1 MEIRLGIRDTD
12 RLCRAQ
18 TELVASQIK
27 KACPEVTFTRRE
39 LAGYIGGSEEDEHW
53 ITDVVNAISQGR
65 IDMGVVSMKKLMKAE
80 SSVIWNRGIN
90 LTAITRRR
98 DARTVLIT
106 KKQKTKGGL
115 LRGKS
120 QARETAVLY
129 TSSMDIKERC
139 PYVYADT
146 ECLYDNSLDD
156 CLIRLH
162 NDECDGVIT
171 QADIL
176 RLYKYNHMKDY
187 IYDYIPTSIYVP
199 ETGEAMSAVLTSTDA
214 DIIDMVSR
222 VSDENAVKCINIES
236 DTIQR
241 LNVRG
246 YMQMTRA
253 MASIEDDVLRVDAC
267 IYNHDKSLHRSN
279 SGDVNSPKT
288 VITNLVSDIISKI

>member
-115 LRGKS
+115 SRGKS

-187 IYDYIPTSIYVP
+187 IYDYIPTRIYVP
-199 ETGEAMSAVLTSTDA
+199 QTGEAMSAVLTSTDSA
-214 DIIDMVSR
+214 IIAMVSR